1 MAKRKLPPK
10 WPDVYPQGTKAGDE
24 EQVFFIALGRHP
36 KWDWRSTAQLAKEVK
51 VTKERIEQIIQ
62 KYFNKGMVFQN
73 PLNED
78 QWGYWERHP
87 TLLPQEEDQLVD
99 ADHKDRIK

>member
-10 WPDVYPQGTKAGDE
+10 WPDVYPHGTKAGDE
-24 EQVFFIALGRHP
+24 EQAFFIALGRHP
-36 KWDWRSTAQLAKEVK
+36 KWDWRSTAQLAKESN
-51 VTKERIEQIIQ
+51 VTKERIEQIIS
-62 KYFNKGMVFQN
+62 KYYNKGMVFQN

-78 QWGYWERHP
+78 QWGYWERHRE
-87 TLLPQEEDQLVD
+87 LLPKEEDQLAD